1 MTNKLDG
8 IIEANGTKQ
17 KERGFNC
24 MQLISF
30 LTSDGVKEWGRW
42 HGAHIQ
48 VAAGVCPY
56 AKKCPIREKTVN
68 HIVFQL
74 PLF

>member
-8 IIEANGTKQ
+8 IVEIHGAKQ

-24 MQLISF
+24 MQLIAF
-30 LTSDGVKEWGRW
+30 LTSDSVKEWDRW

-48 VAAGVCPY
+48 AASGNCPY
-56 AKKCPIREKTVN
+56 TQECPIHERTVN
-68 HIVFQL
+68 HRVFQL